1 MTQKAIIQLIIVL
14 AVVSLLGMITGC
26 RDSNNDNYENDKDDG
41 DGNDD
46 TSNDCCQE
54 CLEFANKD
62 PSGYDISIKP
72 CSAYGLSCDQRVGDC
87 RNEDGY

>member
-14 AVVSLLGMITGC
+14 AVVSLLAMITGC
-26 RDSNNDNYENDKDDG
+26 SSKENDKG
-41 DGNDD
+41 SDD
-46 TSNDCCQE
+46 TGTINNDCCQE
-54 CLEFANKD
+54 CLDYANKD

-87 RNEDGY
+87 RNEDEY